1 MVAQPHEMMTEE
13 EYLAFE
19 RASETKHEYYRGEV
33 FAMAG
38 ASLEHTQ
45 IVSNSLIAIG
55 RQLRP
60 PCRIVSNDLRTKISE
75 TGLYTYPDLI
85 IVCGRPQ
92 LADGQF
98 DTLLNP
104 TILIEVLSPS
114 TEAHD
119 RGRKF
124 RHYRTLDSL
133 QEYLLI
139 AQDTPLVEHFVR
151 QEDGTWRF
159 AAASGLDATLHLPT
173 IDCTLALADVYAL
186 IDWDEGAA
194 EGPLAPQA

>member
-1 MVAQPHEMMTEE
+1 MVAQPRQRMSEQ

-19 RASETKHEYYRGEV
+19 RASDTKHEYYRGEV

-45 IVSNSLIAIG
+45 IVSNTLIAVG

-75 TGLYTYPDLI
+75 TGLYTYPDII

-92 LADGQF
+92 LAEGQF
-98 DTLLNP
+98 DTLVNP
-104 TILIEVLSPS
+104 TILSEVLSPS
-114 TEAHD
+114 TEAFD
-119 RGRKF
+119 RGKKF

-139 AQDTPLVEHFVR
+139 AQDAPLVEHFVR

-159 AAASGLDATLHLPT
+159 AAASGLDASLHLPT
-173 IDCTLALADVYAL
+173 IDCTLALAEVYSL
-186 IDWDEGAA
+186 VEWDESTP
-194 EGPLAPQA
+194 EDMSPIIT

>member
-1 MVAQPHEMMTEE
+1 MVAQPRQRMSEQ

-19 RASETKHEYYRGEV
+19 RASDTKHEYYRGEV

-45 IVSNSLIAIG
+45 IVSNTLISIG

-75 TGLYTYPDLI
+75 TGLYTYPDII

-92 LADGQF
+92 LAEGQF

-104 TILIEVLSPS
+104 TILVEVLSPS
-114 TEAHD
+114 TEAYD

-124 RHYRTLDSL
+124 RHYRTLDTL

-159 AAASGLDATLHLPT
+159 AAASGLEASLHLPT
-173 IDCTLALADVYAL
+173 IDCTLALADVYSL
-186 IDWDEGAA
+186 VEWDEAA
-194 EGPLAPQA
+194 PEDMSPILT

>member
-1 MVAQPHEMMTEE
+1 MVAQPREKMTEQ

-19 RASETKHEYYRGEV
+19 RASDTKHEYFRGEV

-45 IVSNSLIAIG
+45 IVSNSLIAVG
-55 RQLRP
+55 QQLRP

-75 TGLYTYPDLI
+75 TGLYTYPDII

-92 LADGQF
+92 LAEGQF
-98 DTLLNP
+98 DTLINP

-114 TEAHD
+114 TEAYD
-119 RGRKF
+119 RGKKF
-124 RHYRTLDSL
+124 RHYRTLDTL

-139 AQDTPLVEHFVR
+139 AQDAPLVEHFVR

-159 AAASGLDATLHLPT
+159 AAASGLEASIYLPT
-173 IDCTLALADVYAL
+173 INVTLALVDVYAL
-186 IDWDEGAA
+186 VDWDES
-194 EGPLAPQA
+194 EPE